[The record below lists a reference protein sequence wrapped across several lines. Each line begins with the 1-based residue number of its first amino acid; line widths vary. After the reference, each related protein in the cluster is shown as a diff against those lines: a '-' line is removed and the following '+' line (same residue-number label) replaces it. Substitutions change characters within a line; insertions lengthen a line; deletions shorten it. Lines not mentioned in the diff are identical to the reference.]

1 MLWQWSLYQ
10 VRIAG
15 LGVLLLAT
23 MLVWAPQVLPEQ
35 MLATVVPIEGSSGS
49 PYLEVHVL
57 DVGQGDATFI
67 QTPDG
72 IQVLVDGGA
81 DRRVLDQLSEHMA
94 PLDRQLDMIIATH
107 PHHDHIGGLV
117 DVLQRFQVDHILI
130 TENEIDTQTSDRF
143 FAQVEE
149 EKQEGSEVYYARAG
163 QVFALGASTTL
174 RVLSPVY
181 DPTDMDADV
190 SSIVTHLHYGDTAL
204 LLTGDAPK
212 SIERYLVEQHE
223 SGLVSDILKLGHHGS
238 RTSSAG
244 SFLDT
249 VTPLYAV
256 TSAGV
261 NNRHGHPHDEVVERV
276 VERGI
281 IHLSTQ
287 DGGTVSLQS
296 DGVNF
301 MHIE

>member
-1 MLWQWSLYQ
+1 MLQQLSLFQ
-10 VRIAG
+10 VRVAG

-23 MLVWAPQVLPEQ
+23 IFVWAPQILPEQ
-35 MLATVVPIEGSSGS
+35 MLANVFVLEGSSGS

-57 DVGQGDATFI
+57 DVGQGDATYI

-72 IQVLVDGGA
+72 VQVLVDGGA
-81 DRRVLDQLSEHMA
+81 DRRVLDQLGAHMA
-94 PLDRQLDMIIATH
+94 PLDRQLDMVIATH
-107 PHHDHIGGLV
+107 AHSDHIGGLV
-117 DVLQRFQVDHILI
+117 DVLERFQVDHILI
-130 TENEIDTQTSDRF
+130 TENELDTQTSNRF

-149 EKQEGSEVYYARAG
+149 EKRAGSEIYYARAG

-181 DPTDMDADV
+181 DPTDMNADA
-190 SSIVTHLHYGDTAL
+190 SSIVTHLQYGDTAL

-212 SIERYLVEQHE
+212 SIERYLVEQHG
-223 SGLVSDILKLGHHGS
+223 SGLDSDVLKLGHHGS

-249 VTPLYAV
+249 VKPLYAV

-261 NNRHGHPHDEVVERV
+261 DNRHGHPHDEVLQRV
-276 VERGI
+276 AERGI

-301 MHIE
+301 VHIE